1 MRAPRLRLL
10 RSESGFVI
18 PIVMFLVLIGLL
30 LGAAALDET
39 LTSRNHA
46 VREDRSA
53 RALQAAQA
61 GIQTELYRANQIDLT
76 NQKLSSGLS
85 LSSIIGQLL
94 TCPVPTINAQGQVS
108 GLTFKAIASVGS
120 PCPSSASS
128 GVGSA
133 LNDKEA
139 VGNHDYF
146 ETRLVP
152 GTNAAGDYVQFS
164 PKIVASGVDDNGS
177 NTISRRIEAVLGP
190 IQPFR
195 TLEAVNDL
203 TFTVPSTVNL
213 LGINVASATAFNGT
227 AAAGHDLKLQ
237 SAVSAVA
244 AFTGTNI
251 SLSGGLTEPSTL
263 DYCNTY
269 TQTNINLSLV
279 LGSTTHASPCNGLVT
294 RPAISISSSK
304 ADCPS
309 SCSTLF
315 GSPYKVSNDEIYN
328 PSASTTVS
336 FAPGDYVFC
345 SFYSAGPV
353 SISPTWP
360 AGNGGAVRIFI
371 DSPQSSRCS
380 GFATHDGIKAGSFY
394 AGKGVTNLLATTH
407 PSQAQIYVVGDPSS
421 AWSNSSTPDTSVTA
435 TATGLVSGQGMFV
448 YAPQSTVTVTS
459 TPSCVVVL
467 GLSVTCSGAGTLA
480 GALVGYNTNVSAT
493 AITEDLGLLNY
504 PLSTTLGAY
513 YVKQYI
519 ECPPQF
525 PLDDS
530 NPASGC

>member
-1 MRAPRLRLL
+1 MRDHRRLL

-39 LTSRNHA
+39 LSSRSHA

-61 GIQTELYRANQIDLT
+61 GIQTELYRANQIDMSGL
-76 NQKLSSGLS
+76 KLSSGLS
-85 LSSIIGQLL
+85 LSSIVSQLL
-94 TCPVPTINAQGQVS
+94 TCPVPTVNAAGQVS
-108 GLTFKAIASVGS
+108 GLSFTAIASVGS
-120 PCPSSASS
+120 PCPSNSS
-128 GVGSA
+128 SKIGSA

-146 ETRLVP
+146 QTRLIP

-164 PKIVASGVDDNGS
+164 PKIVASGVDDNGT
-177 NTISRRIEAVLGP
+177 NTVSRRIEAILGP
-190 IQPFR
+190 VEPFR

-227 AAAGHDLKLQ
+227 AAAGHNLTLQ
-237 SAVSAVA
+237 SAVSAAA
-244 AFTGTNI
+244 AFTGSNI
-251 SLSGGLTEPSTL
+251 SLSGGVTEPSTL
-263 DYCNTY
+263 DYCNNY

-279 LGSTTHASPCNGLVT
+279 LGSVTKANPCNGIVT
-294 RPAISISSSK
+294 RPAISISPTK
-304 ADCPS
+304 ANCPS

-315 GSPYKVSNDEIYN
+315 GTSYRAANDEIYN
-328 PSASTTVS
+328 TSASTTLS

-353 SISPTWP
+353 NLNPSTSS
-360 AGNGGAVRIFI
+360 GAVRIFI

-380 GFATHDGIKAGSFY
+380 GFTPHDSINKAGSFY

-421 AWSNSSTPDTSVTA
+421 AWSSSSTPDTSFSS
-435 TATGLVSGQGMFV
+435 TATGLANGQAMFV
-448 YAPQSTVTVTS
+448 YAPQSTVTVSS
-459 TPSCVVVL
+459 TPSCVAVI
-467 GLSVTCSGAGTLA
+467 GISVTCSGVGTLS
-480 GALVGYNTNVSAT
+480 GAFVGYNLNASAT
-493 AITEDLGLLNY
+493 TITEDLGLLNY
-504 PLSTTLGAY
+504 PLSTTLGPY

-525 PLDDS
+525 PLNDA